1 MSFLR
6 KLAGEELYE
15 KGTTR
20 NFFIGTP
27 EAEGE
32 TTYNSKIKLGEIF
45 GDYLNVFPDLDSEKF
60 IITGRKGAGKSA
72 IAEYIFFSAANTP
85 NAFCDFIKTRDLE
98 FNKIVQI
105 GKEQGLSVE
114 EKLLFEWLILTKLI
128 KLFTEDQ
135 SVQKIKEFKDLSIFL
150 KKNSGLVDIKSYEIA
165 EIIRTK
171 SLEVNIEYFK
181 RVFTSIFKKD
191 VGIKEHKAPFYKILQ
206 PLQDVVIKLLK
217 ENVTSENEYNLI
229 FDDLDIGFKE
239 SDKQSIDSVT
249 NVIRVAKDYNI
260 DFFGKNNLKAK
271 IIILLRDDL
280 KRIIVKHNADTAK
293 LFSSYEIPL
302 VWYEHENFK
311 SDENIVGLKKL
322 INKRISVN
330 FEKQNQTYS
339 KTDPWS
345 SLFKDDY
352 QYNGSS
358 FKYLIDFT
366 FFRPRDLIL
375 LFKPL
380 PKNAY
385 KIPLTYNNSKTLV
398 SAYVE
403 ELMLEIKNELSA
415 SFSETDISK
424 IFRTLKTL
432 KFKQP
437 LIKAHILD
445 EFKRV
450 GLEYEPELALSHLF
464 DYSILGN
471 YDNSDF
477 GPPKIYFRHR
487 ERHEEPYVINFDLKF
502 IYHKAVEV
510 YFEKREK

>member
-1 MSFLR
+1 MSFFKRLTND
-6 KLAGEELYE
+6 ETYE

-45 GDYLNVFPDLDSEKF
+45 GDYLNVFPELDSEKF

-72 IAEYIFFSAANTP
+72 IAEFIFYSASNDP
-85 NAFCDFIKTRDLE
+85 NAFCEFIKTRDLDC
-98 FNKIVQI
+98 NKIVQI
-105 GKEQGLSVE
+105 GKELGLPVE
-114 EKLLFEWLILTKLI
+114 EKLLFEWIILTKLI

-135 SVQKIKEFKDLSIFL
+135 SVQSIKEFKDLSIFL
-150 KKNSGLVDIKSYEIA
+150 KRNSGLVDIKSYEIA
-165 EIIRTK
+165 EIVRNK

-181 RVFTSIFKKD
+181 RVFSSLFKKEI
-191 VGIKEHKAPFYKILQ
+191 GIKEHKAPFYKILQ

-217 ENVTSENEYNLI
+217 ENVTSGNEYHLI

-280 KRIIVKHNADTAK
+280 KRIVVKHNADTAK

-302 VWYEHENFK
+302 VWYEHDNFK
-311 SDENIVGLKKL
+311 SNENLVSLKKL
-322 INKRISVN
+322 INKRIAVN
-330 FEKQNQTYS
+330 FEKEGQNYS
-339 KTDPWS
+339 TTDPWQ
-345 SLFKDDY
+345 SLIKEDY

-358 FKYLIDFT
+358 FKYLIDYT

-380 PKNAY
+380 PKNAF
-385 KIPLTYNNSKTLV
+385 KIPLTFNNSKSLIN
-398 SAYVE
+398 AYVE
-403 ELMLEIKNELSA
+403 ELILELKNELSA
-415 SFSETDISK
+415 SFSEQDISK
-424 IFRTLKTL
+424 IFRSLKNIKTR
-432 KFKQP
+432 QP
-437 LIKAHILD
+437 LTKSQIID
-445 EFKRV
+445 EFINV
-450 GLEYEPELALSHLF
+450 GLEYDPELALIHLF

-471 YDNSDF
+471 FDNSEF
-477 GPPKIYFRHR
+477 GPPKIYFKHR
-487 ERHEEPYVINFDLKF
+487 ERREEPCVINFDLKF

-510 YFEKREK
+510 YFEKREN